1 MSTPTPA
8 AGTQINAA
16 EARKVANLEQ
26 EAVNA
31 DKVLEQILAISD
43 KGREDFYAAGGVE
56 PAGGWD
62 AAGEASWT
70 RTSEA
75 AAAERKALE
84 EELEKL
90 SQAGFPGSAPAA
102 ASAAAG
108 GVAATA

>member
-1 MSTPTPA
+1 ML
-8 AGTQINAA
+8 QINAA
-16 EARKVANLEQ
+16 ETRKVANLEQ

-31 DKVLEQILAISD
+31 DAVLEKILAISD
-43 KGREDFYAAGGVE
+43 KGREDFSVAGGVAPE
-56 PAGGWD
+56 GGWD

-70 RTSEA
+70 RTFEA

-90 SQAGFPGSAPAA
+90 SAAGFPGSAPAA

-108 GVAATA
+108 GVAAMA